1 VSMGAAQAKRLKTV
15 KTFKVDVTISGLLD
29 AGIIQPGPKWP
40 AGYPS
45 ERVNFWVAVFVQK
58 NPKDPESCLGEAS
71 AYLCGEDHP
80 PHDLGINPHI
90 AFEAVYLHE
99 PMPWKRPFYGGPA

>member
-1 VSMGAAQAKRLKTV
+1 MSMGAAQAKQVKTV
-15 KTFKVDVTISGLLD
+15 RTFKVDVNLARLLD

-40 AGYPS
+40 EGYPPGK
-45 ERVNFWVAVFVQK
+45 VNFWVAVFIQR
-58 NPKDPESCLGEAS
+58 NPDDAASCLGEAS

-99 PMPWKRPFYGGPA
+99 PMPWKRPFYGGPT